1 MKPNKRIRAKTRD
14 AAITFRMPAGIPGSL
29 SRSAE
34 QSTVDT
40 VNLEPNS
47 FPAYGLGGLID
58 ANTGNFRLVTAGDT
72 AISGILVRDFPTGA
86 SQDGLGTSTPPA
98 KGLGNRLLRGFM
110 SVLLGGAT
118 AAKKDGAV
126 LKEKFVFPK
135 GQFWA
140 DEKDVKPVE
149 CAFAKSDLP
158 EDWRMSVKFT
168 VAPRDSFGNCGKWL
182 AVGG

>member
-29 SRSAE
+29 SRSAA

-126 LKEKFVFPK
+126 YCRIQNPAA
-135 GQFWA
+135 G
-140 DEKDVKPVE
+140 KPVGGFE
-149 CAFAKSDLP
+149 AAADGGNTIQ
-158 EDWRMSVKFT
+158 VANAKFT
-168 VAPRDSFGNCGKWL
+168 GPADAGGNTEI
-182 AVGG
+182 AFNI